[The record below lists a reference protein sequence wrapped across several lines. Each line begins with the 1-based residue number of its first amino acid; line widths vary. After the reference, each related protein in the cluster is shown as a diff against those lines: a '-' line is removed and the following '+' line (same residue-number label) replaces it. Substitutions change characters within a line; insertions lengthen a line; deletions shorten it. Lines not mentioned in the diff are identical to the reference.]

1 MVFCFLFLE
10 TILGVGTV
18 KITKDNSW
26 PWSNKKADGKKTQEL
41 SVAWHLEVICFR
53 GKPHCV
59 SLKGREGDG
68 EKHLLAVTLR
78 RAMRWTVGYKKQI
91 KLPVFSYKHKI
102 RQEGKKKQKKCDKW
116 KQRNNSKN
124 YIWNKC

>member
-26 PWSNKKADGKKTQEL
+26 SWSNKKADGKKTQEL

-59 SLKGREGDG
+59 SLKGREGGG

-78 RAMRWTVGYKKQI
+78 RAMRWMVGYKKTDKTSSLLLQTQN
-91 KLPVFSYKHKI
+91 KAR
-102 RQEGKKKQKKCDKW
+102 RQKETEKMW
-116 KQRNNSKN
+116 
-124 YIWNKC
+124 